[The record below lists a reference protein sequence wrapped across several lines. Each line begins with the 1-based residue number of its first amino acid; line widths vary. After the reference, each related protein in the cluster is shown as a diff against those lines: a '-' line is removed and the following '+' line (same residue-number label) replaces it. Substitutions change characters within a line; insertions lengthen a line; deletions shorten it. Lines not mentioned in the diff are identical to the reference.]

1 MVTPYEGNQP
11 CTSVEGDT
19 NVDGKPVRL
28 DAFTIYDSQNNGYTY
43 YKLRDLGSVLGFGVD
58 WTDGQGITISTR

>member
-1 MVTPYEGNQP
+1 M
-11 CTSVEGDT
+11 
-19 NVDGKPVRL
+19 DGKPVRL

-58 WTDGQGITISTR
+58 WVDGQGITISTR